1 MPFEVGR
8 YPHTSP
14 IQAIWAIPGT
24 VDTLYEGCEEDELHV
39 GLSSS
44 ARYLTGDKEGLVATW
59 RLVYNKHS
67 ELRLKLVSLLDVS
80 TLEPAPVSPSVRSVC
95 ERNGTILLGTGG
107 SEIYEVLD
115 DSISP
120 LTDAFR
126 ALKEKRNESNI
137 ALQASN
143 ITAGVAYTGSSTGS
157 TVPPAYTANLSIS
170 EAFAR
175 SESSQTAHT
184 AHTITAS
191 SSQSHSNLNLTTI
204 ERGDRRGGGRGD
216 ERSVRVPSL
225 RLISGHH
232 RGELW
237 GLAAHPSLPIYMT
250 CGDDGM
256 IRCWSL
262 LQHKLLSYLKLPEQ
276 LRAIDIH
283 PVDGSELAV
292 SLNSGAVWVIN
303 AKLLLNPR
311 NIPLI
316 EADTALSG
324 LEVFFS
330 KDALERANRG
340 VGTALPTTQAV
351 STPASERKAPLD
363 VRVQRVDL
371 RILASTATTWAKE
384 VKYCF
389 DGSTLAVGSHG
400 RKIYLY
406 DVNNSYAPRETV
418 STPIALGSQEGQ
430 VNNSTFI
437 THIDFGVMLPST
449 PGTDVTYDENSR
461 KIVTSQWQAVT
472 EMDSGTRTLGSMGSR
487 VDSEAKLKMTSSSSR
502 LLDTQGQG
510 QSQGQGQG
518 QAKKKA
524 GRHVV
529 LSTRD
534 LTAKDIC
541 IQSVCG
547 TGELLYWNLD
557 GTRIQSVE
565 TVKVRKLIK
574 MR

>member
-1 MPFEVGR
+1 VKGHFGEMPFEVGR

-24 VDTLYEGCEEDELHV
+24 VDTLCEGCEEEELHI
-39 GLSSS
+39 GLSSA
-44 ARYLTGDKEGLVATW
+44 ARYLTGDKEGLIATW

-67 ELRLKLVSLLDVS
+67 EVRLKLVSLLDVS
-80 TLEPAPVSPSVRSVC
+80 TLEPTPVSASVRSVC
-95 ERNGTILLGTGG
+95 ERNGTILLGTIG

-115 DSISP
+115 DSIPS

-126 ALKEKRNESNI
+126 ALKKKRNDRHA
-137 ALQASN
+137 ALQASV
-143 ITAGVAYTGSSTGS
+143 G
-157 TVPPAYTANLSIS
+157 PPAYTASQSIA

-175 SESSQTAHT
+175 SESSNSAHT
-184 AHTITAS
+184 ALTITAS
-191 SSQSHSNLNLTTI
+191 SNHSHSNLNLSAI
-204 ERGDRRGGGRGD
+204 CRVDGRGD
-216 ERSVRVPSL
+216 DRGVTVPSL

-237 GLAAHPSLPIYMT
+237 GLATHPSLPIYMT
-250 CGDDGM
+250 CGDDGT

-262 LQHKLLSYLKLPEQ
+262 LQHKLLTYLKLPEQ
-276 LRAIDIH
+276 IRAIDIH

-311 NIPLI
+311 NVPLI
-316 EADTALSG
+316 EVDTTLSG
-324 LEVFFS
+324 CEVFIS
-330 KDALERANRG
+330 KEALERANMG
-340 VGTALPTTQAV
+340 AGTALSAGQSV
-351 STPASERKAPLD
+351 SSASAEKRGSID
-363 VRVQRVDL
+363 VRAQRVDL
-371 RILASTATTWAKE
+371 RILASKATMWAKE

-389 DGSTLAVGSHG
+389 DGSTLAVGSYE

-418 STPIALGSQEGQ
+418 SPPIALGYQEGQ
-430 VNNSTFI
+430 VHSSTLI
-437 THIDFGVMLPST
+437 THIDFGVILPYT

-461 KIVTSQWQAVT
+461 KIITSQWQALP
-472 EMDSGTRTLGSMGSR
+472 EMDGGTRTLGTMGSIGNR
-487 VDSEAKLKMTSSSSR
+487 IESEARLKMTSSSSR
-502 LLDTQGQG
+502 LLETQGMG
-510 QSQGQGQG
+510 QGQGQG
-518 QAKKKA
+518 QGQGKKKA
-524 GRHVV
+524 GKLVV

-541 IQSVCG
+541 MQSVCG

-565 TVKVRKLIK
+565 TVKVRK
-574 MR
+574 